1 MSKFLQA
8 IWTNDDGQDVAE
20 YAIMLAVIAL
30 VVITTVE
37 LIGTSA
43 NSIFSQIAST
53 LSSAAAG
60 S

>member
-1 MSKFLQA
+1 MTEACRQLWK
-8 IWTNDDGQDVAE
+8 DDSGQDVAE

-30 VVITTVE
+30 VVVTTVE
-37 LIGTSA
+37 LIGSSA
-43 NSIFSQIAST
+43 NSIFSKIAST

>member
-1 MSKFLQA
+1 MKQV
-8 IWTNDDGQDVAE
+8 INVMWKDDSGQDVAE

-30 VVITTVE
+30 VVVTTVE

-43 NSIFSQIAST
+43 NSIFSKIAST